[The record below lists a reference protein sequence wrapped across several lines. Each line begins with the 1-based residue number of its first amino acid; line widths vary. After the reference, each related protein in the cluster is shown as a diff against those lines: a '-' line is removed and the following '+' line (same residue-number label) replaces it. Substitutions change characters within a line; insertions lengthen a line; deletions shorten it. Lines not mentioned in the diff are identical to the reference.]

1 MLYMAK
7 FIDFLTDSAKFRNIT
22 VASNI

>member
-1 MLYMAK
+1 MAK